1 MYEIFL
7 PKYYNICYHEI
18 NKIDKRLCLFGAK
31 SYNEMKDI
39 TSDNDDLYIIKE
51 LIRLGNMDEFIDE
64 YDHEIVLRKLINTYK
79 IEGHQEGLEEG
90 HQKGIES
97 GRKIEQIEIAKKML
111 IKNIDFD
118 CICECTGLTLHELKE
133 LKTEKC

>member
-7 PKYYNICYHEI
+7 PKYYDMCYHEI

-79 IEGHQEGLEEG
+79 IEGHQEGHQEG
-90 HQKGIES
+90 LKQGLKEGMEKGEQK
-97 GRKIEQIEIAKKML
+97 KQIEIAKKML
-111 IKNIDFD
+111 SKDSNIDF
-118 CICECTGLTLHELKE
+118 ISECTGLSVEEIDNLK
-133 LKTEKC
+133 